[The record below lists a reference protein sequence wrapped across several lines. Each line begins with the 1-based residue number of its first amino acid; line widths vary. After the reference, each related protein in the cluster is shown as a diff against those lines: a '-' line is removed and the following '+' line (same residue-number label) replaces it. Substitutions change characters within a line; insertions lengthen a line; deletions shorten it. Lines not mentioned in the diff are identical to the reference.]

1 MTSFIDSETSI
12 LLFAF
17 EALVSL
23 SAQASKPL
31 LEHILFLT
39 GGPALRWDFSAAR
52 KWILVLQ
59 SLLWFPRRVFLVFDE
74 LKNFFLNMNL
84 HRWHPWRWCLLG
96 LRQESRAKGQGL
108 YILESWRSVRC
119 LGVLQSV
126 KLNQHSLATAWHT
139 GGHACPGLHDVGVS
153 CPSGRESDA
162 KVDAVGI
169 CFRMDWMLARSQ
181 NMLGLRTGCEH
192 FLSLASS

>member
-1 MTSFIDSETSI
+1 M
-12 LLFAF
+12 
-17 EALVSL
+17 
-23 SAQASKPL
+23 
-31 LEHILFLT
+31 
-39 GGPALRWDFSAAR
+39 
-52 KWILVLQ
+52 
-59 SLLWFPRRVFLVFDE
+59 
-74 LKNFFLNMNL
+74 
-84 HRWHPWRWCLLG
+84 
-96 LRQESRAKGQGL
+96 
-108 YILESWRSVRC
+108 RC